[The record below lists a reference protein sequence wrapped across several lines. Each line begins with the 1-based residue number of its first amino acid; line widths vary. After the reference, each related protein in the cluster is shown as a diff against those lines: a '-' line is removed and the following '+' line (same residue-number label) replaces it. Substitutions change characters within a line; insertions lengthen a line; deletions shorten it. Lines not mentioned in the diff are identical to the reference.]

1 MFVSVSACEQAK
13 LKAVKSF
20 GERISQ
26 ILVVMQE

>member
-13 LKAVKSF
+13 LKTVKFF